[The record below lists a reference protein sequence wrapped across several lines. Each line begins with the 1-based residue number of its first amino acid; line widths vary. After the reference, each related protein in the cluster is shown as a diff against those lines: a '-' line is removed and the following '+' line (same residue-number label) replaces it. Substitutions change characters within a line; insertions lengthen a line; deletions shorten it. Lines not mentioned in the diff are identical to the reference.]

1 LARAMMPDFNVPER
15 VKAIFVVKV
24 VRENWLR

>member
-1 LARAMMPDFNVPER
+1 MMPDFNVPER

>member
-1 LARAMMPDFNVPER
+1 MMPDFNVPER
-15 VKAIFVVKV
+15 VKAIFVVRV